1 MLRFGTV
8 TSVNPLT
15 ARAKVQFAEDNMN
28 SFWLPILQ
36 KKTLQDKYYSV
47 VDVGEQVA
55 CLMDDNSEDGVILG
69 AIYTAL
75 DEVPAS
81 IKEQH
86 LIKFSDGSLIE
97 YNKETETLTIS
108 VKSLNIVAD
117 VLNTGTFKNTAGIKS
132 DSDITDKTS
141 SMQSMRD
148 TYNDHTHPD
157 KNQKTTSAM

>member
-8 TSVNPLT
+8 TSVNHLT
-15 ARAKVQFAEDNMN
+15 ARARVEFAEDNMT

-36 KKTLQDKYYSV
+36 KKTFIDKYYSV

-55 CLMDDNSEDGVILG
+55 CLMDENSEEGVILG
-69 AIYTAL
+69 AIYTNL
-75 DEVPAS
+75 DDVPAS

-97 YNKETETLTIS
+97 YNKETQTLTIS
-108 VKSLNIVAD
+108 VKSVNIIAD
-117 VLNTGTFKNTAGIKS
+117 ILNTGTFTNTAGINS
-132 DSDITDKTS
+132 DADITDKTS
-141 SMQSMRD
+141 SMQDMRD

-157 KNQKTTSAM
+157 KNQKTTSTM